1 MWVGVCVI
9 CSLVGLGAETLHI
22 LTIFLSSLEQK
33 FVNEA
38 KCVTWQFAAARQK
51 SIYHILNPIHYHFR
65 MWDNGIQSEIY
76 KYLEA

>member
-38 KCVTWQFAAARQK
+38 KCVT
-51 SIYHILNPIHYHFR
+51 
-65 MWDNGIQSEIY
+65 
-76 KYLEA
+76 